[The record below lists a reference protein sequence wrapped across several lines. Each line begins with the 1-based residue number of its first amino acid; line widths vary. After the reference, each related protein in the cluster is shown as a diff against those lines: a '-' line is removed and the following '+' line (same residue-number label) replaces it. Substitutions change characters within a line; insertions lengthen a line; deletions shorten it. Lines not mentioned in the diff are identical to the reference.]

1 MKRVVFLAA
10 AAATLVQ
17 FTKYDLTAL
26 QTLGCEIHMV
36 CNMQEGN
43 ISQAALQEYN
53 QMFPQL
59 HWHDLPFSDSAGA
72 VRRNHAA
79 YEKLVPLLK
88 ELQPDLLHCR
98 GTIAGWYGRRAAQE
112 LQIPVFY
119 TATISAFST
128 AACWQNGC
136 GSRRW
141 SENTGNRPAAF
152 LPSVRKMPPMP
163 EST

>member
-17 FTKYDLTAL
+17 FTKYDLTAR

-98 GTIAGWYGRRAAQE
+98 GTIAGWYGRRAAQA
-112 LQIPVFY
+112 LV
-119 TATISAFST
+119 
-128 AACWQNGC
+128 
-136 GSRRW
+136 RW
-141 SENTGNRPAAF
+141 RHKGKLAVIDGGEQLGRHAGFVGLGAGLGGAGT
-152 LPSVRKMPPMP
+152 
-163 EST
+163 